1 MWRELTHRGYLAIDS
16 SYSGPDVPL
25 RFRYHTY
32 EFGQRDIH
40 LRSLRDTQQFQDPT
54 GSAEELGI
62 SPANW
67 SLFGVVWDS
76 SQVLANLM
84 ADYNV
89 NGLRILELGCG
100 LALSSLLLNLRGA
113 DITAT
118 DYHPEAEGYLEI
130 NTVLND
136 GDAIPFVRTGWE
148 DADSGLGK
156 FDLIIGSDVLYESEH
171 YTQLANF
178 VEAHSNPSSTTIIV
192 DPGRKQHARFS
203 KVMVSKG
210 FTHSQHPVEDTTY
223 LAKPHGGVVITY
235 TR

>member
-1 MWRELTHRGYLAIDS
+1 MVINS

-32 EFGQRDIH
+32 EFGKRDIH
-40 LRSLRDTQQFQDPT
+40 LRALRDSQQFRDPT

-62 SPANW
+62 SAANW

-84 ADYNV
+84 AEYDIE
-89 NGLRILELGCG
+89 GLRILEVGCG
-100 LALSSLLLNLRGA
+100 LALSSLVLNQRGA

-130 NTVLND
+130 NTGLND
-136 GDAIPFVRTGWE
+136 GETIPFIRTGWE
-148 DADSGLGK
+148 DADSGLGT
-156 FDLIIGSDVLYESEH
+156 FDLIIGSVVLYESEH
-171 YTQLANF
+171 YSQLASF
-178 VEAHSNPSSTTIIV
+178 VDAHSNASSKTIIV

-203 KVMVSKG
+203 KVMVTNG
-210 FTHSQHPVEDTTY
+210 FTHTQQTVKDSNY
-223 LAKPHGGVVITY
+223 LTKPHGGVVLTY